1 MRELTQ
7 QEQNILLS
15 VFHLKDQAYLLAIRN
30 HLKEITGREQA
41 IATIY
46 VPLERLNRLG
56 YLTATLI
63 KPEPKVGGRSVKYY
77 RLTESGIEVLTEMK
91 RIRDR
96 LWLGFDGI
104 ASNK

>member
-15 VFHLKDQAYLLAIRN
+15 VFHLQEQAYLLAIRN
-30 HLKEITGREQA
+30 HLKDITGKEQA

-46 VPLERLNRLG
+46 VPLERLARLG
-56 YLTATLI
+56 YLKSTLI

-77 RLTESGIEVLTEMK
+77 RLTDAGIAVLTEMK
-91 RIRDR
+91 RIQDR
-96 LWLGFDGI
+96 LWLGFEDT
-104 ASNK
+104 ASDK

>member
-15 VFHLKDQAYLLAIRN
+15 VFHLKEKAYLLAIRD
-30 HLKEITGREQA
+30 HIKDITGKEQA

-46 VPLERLNRLG
+46 VPLERLARLG
-56 YLTATLI
+56 FLKTTLI

-77 RLTESGIEVLTEMK
+77 RLTESGTAVLTEMK
-91 RIRDR
+91 RIQDR
-96 LWLGFDGI
+96 LWLGFEGM
-104 ASNK
+104 ASKK

>member
-15 VFHLKDQAYLLAIRN
+15 VFHLQDQAYLLAIRN
-30 HLKEITGREQA
+30 HLKDITGKEQA

-46 VPLERLNRLG
+46 VPLERLARLG
-56 YLTATLI
+56 YLKSTLI

-77 RLTESGIEVLTEMK
+77 RLTDAGIAVLTEMK
-91 RIRDR
+91 RIQDR
-96 LWLGFDGI
+96 LWLGFEDT
-104 ASNK
+104 AADK